1 MKTRLI
7 ILGCGS
13 SVGVPRID
21 GFWGSCNKNNKK
33 NLRTRCSAIII
44 KGKNSILIDT
54 SPDLRY
60 QLLSNKIRNIS
71 SVILTHEHA
80 DQTNGLFELR
90 PFLWKHNKKVNI
102 YGDTATMHLINKR
115 HDYLFKSSKVDPS
128 YPAIAQANIIKSKFS
143 LGKSSEK
150 IFFKAIKVKHGKTNS
165 QGYIFENTAYISD
178 CNDLSIIN
186 MKELKNLKY
195 LIIDCLKLKKHFSH
209 FNLSESL
216 YVHQKLKPKKTILTN
231 LHYDLDYNYLLK
243 KLPKN
248 VVPAYDGLKISL

>member
-54 SPDLRY
+54 SPDLRC
-60 QLLSNKIRNIS
+60 QLLSNQIKNIS

-90 PFLWKHNKKVNI
+90 PFFWRYKKKINI
-102 YGDTATMHLINKR
+102 YGDTVTMNLIKKR
-115 HDYLFKSSKVDPS
+115 HDYLFKRIGS
-128 YPAIAQANIIKSKFS
+128 YPPIVQSNIIKSKFS
-143 LGKSSEK
+143 LGSSSEK

-248 VVPAYDGLKISL
+248 VEPAYDGLKISL

>member
-13 SVGVPRID
+13 SVGVPSID
-21 GFWGSCNKNNKK
+21 GIWGSCNKNNKK
-33 NLRTRCSAIII
+33 NLRTRSSAIII

-54 SPDLRY
+54 SPDLRC
-60 QLLSNKIRNIS
+60 QLLSNKIKNIS

-90 PFLWKHNKKVNI
+90 PFFWRYKKKINI
-102 YGDTATMHLINKR
+102 YGDTVTMNLIKKR
-115 HDYLFKSSKVDPS
+115 HDYLFKRIGS
-128 YPAIAQANIIKSKFS
+128 YPPIVQSNIIKSKFS
-143 LGKSSEK
+143 LGSSSEK

-195 LIIDCLKLKKHFSH
+195 LIIDCLKLKKHPSH

-243 KLPKN
+243 KLPRN